1 MTNLGKLVR
10 VRQAMIVEGRIVLVE
25 FEDGSVRQIDLTPL
39 MHGPVF
45 DELVENPDMF
55 RQVTVSGG
63 ILSWPNGADIDPD
76 VLYYGLTPASVSEI
90 NQVH

>member
-10 VRQAMIVEGRIVLVE
+10 VRQAMIVEGRIVQVE
-25 FEDGSVRQIDLTPL
+25 FEDGSVRQIDLTSL

-90 NQVH
+90 NQVR